1 MLAVGLIIRVV
12 GTNFSPK
19 GGGVVHVVEMGELVQ
34 DDVVAQRLG
43 GVHEADIEGDGAIR
57 RAGAPASVS
66 VRETA
71 ALVTIAIFGGPKFET
86 IRQILFGFF
95 CQQFLFGIAGT
106 LSGGIF

>member
-57 RAGAPASVS
+57 RAGAPAGVS

-71 ALVTIAIFGGPKFET
+71 A
-86 IRQILFGFF
+86 LFGFF